1 VVLKGE
7 GTLFVCTKKQL
18 KNIIQAEAQRCGAFW
33 VTERWLGGTLTNFQT
48 IKRQIKRLKDLEQG
62 ISEGEFEHHTKKEQL
77 LFERERGKLEKYF
90 SGIKN
95 MARLPG
101 ALFVVDSKKERIA
114 VAEANKLSIPVVAI
128 VDTNA
133 DPDLITV
140 PIPGNDDAIRA
151 VSLITAAIA
160 DVIAEARHQMPLRE
174 VAEEGEAV
182 TYSTET
188 GVEAE
193 AEGERK
199 KKPARR
205 KRRPKPEAIAA
216 RLKTEEAP
224 APAPAPA
231 ESSGGS
237 DG

>member
-1 VVLKGE
+1 MEVCE
-7 GTLFVCTKKQL
+7 GFFFFF
-18 KNIIQAEAQRCGAFW
+18 QAEDGIRDRN
-33 VTERWLGGTLTNFQT
+33 VTGVQT
-48 IKRQIKRLKDLEQG
+48 CALP
-62 ISEGEFEHHTKKEQL
+62 IS
-77 LFERERGKLEKYF
+77 
-90 SGIKN
+90 
-95 MARLPG
+95 
-101 ALFVVDSKKERIA
+101 
-114 VAEANKLSIPVVAI
+114 
-128 VDTNA
+128 
-133 DPDLITV
+133 
-140 PIPGNDDAIRA
+140 
-151 VSLITAAIA
+151 IA
-160 DVIAEARHQMPLRE
+160 DVISEARHQMPLRE